1 MHFEYWNETV
11 IFTMYFNQ
19 FYYIAILYQVS
30 ANDEIYKYDRQQQQV
45 NTCICLENL
54 WSLFSLVKNIVN
66 ADTNIFFAQALHF
79 IWLPATMGM
88 KINSTK
94 I

>member
-45 NTCICLENL
+45 NSI
-54 WSLFSLVKNIVN
+54 
-66 ADTNIFFAQALHF
+66 
-79 IWLPATMGM
+79 PA
-88 KINSTK
+88 SV
-94 I
+94 